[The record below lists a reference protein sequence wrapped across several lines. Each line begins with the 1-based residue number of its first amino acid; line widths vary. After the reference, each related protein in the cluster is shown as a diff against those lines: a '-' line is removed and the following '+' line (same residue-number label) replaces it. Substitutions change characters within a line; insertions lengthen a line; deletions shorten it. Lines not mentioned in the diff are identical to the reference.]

1 MQNKILKTVLA
12 VLAILTAGVAI
23 AYELSISVPVLS
35 RDIKKGEVIKAEDI
49 SEMRFLKMTISDDVY
64 EKGIDIV
71 GKEAIYNLPSNV
83 PVPYGSLINVVSEKD
98 VEPSDKVVIA
108 IAVESNRV
116 PADIKVNDK
125 VNIVTYFGEGTIK
138 DTEAFVYGINVEAI
152 VKNVRLDDSQK
163 ISGLDVAIDKK
174 LSTKVMTSLALGNVY
189 IIKNETDND
198 IEMEAITPV
207 DIYNESFASRNVE
220 VIIDESEVSE

>member
-35 RDIKKGEVIKAEDI
+35 KDIKKGEVIKAEDI

-98 VEPSDKVVIA
+98 VEPSDKVIIA
-108 IAVESNRV
+108 IAVEPNRV

-125 VNIVTYFGEGTIK
+125 VNIIAYFSEGTIK
-138 DTEAFVYGINVEAI
+138 DVEAFVYGINEEAI
-152 VKNVRLDDSQK
+152 VKNVRLDDSGK
-163 ISGLDVAIDKK
+163 INGLDVAIDKE

-198 IEMEAITPV
+198 IDIKAITPL

>member
-98 VEPSDKVVIA
+98 VEPSDKVIIA
-108 IAVESNRV
+108 IAVEPNRV

-125 VNIVTYFGEGTIK
+125 VNIIAYFSEGTIK
-138 DTEAFVYGINVEAI
+138 DVEAFVYGINEEAI
-152 VKNVRLDDSQK
+152 VKNVRLDDSGK
-163 ISGLDVAIDKK
+163 INGLDVAIDKE
-174 LSTKVMTSLALGNVY
+174 LSTKIMTSLALGNVY

-198 IEMEAITPV
+198 IDIKAITPL
-207 DIYNESFASRNVE
+207 DIYNESFAGSRVE
-220 VIIDESEVSE
+220 VITPESEVND

>member
-35 RDIKKGEVIKAEDI
+35 SDIKKGEVIKAEDI

-64 EKGIDIV
+64 EKSIDIV

-98 VEPSDKVVIA
+98 VEPSDKVIIA
-108 IAVESNRV
+108 IAVEPNRV
-116 PADIKVNDK
+116 PVDIKVNDK
-125 VNIVTYFGEGTIK
+125 VNIITYFSEGTIK
-138 DTEAFVYGINVEAI
+138 DVEAFVYGINEEAC
-152 VKNVRLDDSQK
+152 VKNVRLDDSGK
-163 ISGLDVAIDKK
+163 INGLDVAIDKE

-198 IEMEAITPV
+198 IDIKAITPL

>member
-23 AYELSISVPVLS
+23 AYELSVSIPVLTN
-35 RDIKKGEVIKAEDI
+35 DIKKGEIIKAEDI
-49 SEMRFLKMTISDDVY
+49 NEMRFLKMTISDDVY

-138 DTEAFVYGINVEAI
+138 DTEAFVYGINEEAI
-152 VKNVRLDDSQK
+152 VKNVRLDDSGK
-163 ISGLDVAIDKK
+163 INGLDVAIDKE
-174 LSTKVMTSLALGNVY
+174 LSTKIMTSLALGNVY

-198 IEMEAITPV
+198 IDMDAITPV

>member
-23 AYELSISVPVLS
+23 AYELSVSIPVLTN
-35 RDIKKGEVIKAEDI
+35 DIKKGEIIKAEDI
-49 SEMRFLKMTISDDVY
+49 NEMRFLKMTISDDVY

-138 DTEAFVYGINVEAI
+138 DTEAFVYGINEEAI
-152 VKNVRLDDSQK
+152 VKNIRLDDSQK

>member
-35 RDIKKGEVIKAEDI
+35 KDIKKGEVIKAEDI

-98 VEPSDKVVIA
+98 VEPSDKVIIA
-108 IAVESNRV
+108 IAVEPNRV

-125 VNIVTYFGEGTIK
+125 VNIIAYFSEGTIK
-138 DTEAFVYGINVEAI
+138 DVEAFVYGINEEAI
-152 VKNVRLDDSQK
+152 VKNVRLDDSGK
-163 ISGLDVAIDKK
+163 INGLDVAIDKE
-174 LSTKVMTSLALGNVY
+174 LSTKIMTSLALGNVY

-198 IEMEAITPV
+198 IDIKAITPL
-207 DIYNESFASRNVE
+207 DIYNESFAGSRVE
-220 VIIDESEVSE
+220 VITTESEVND

>member
-98 VEPSDKVVIA
+98 VVPSDKVIIA

-125 VNIVTYFGEGTIK
+125 VNIITYFSEGIIK
-138 DTEAFVYGINVEAI
+138 DVEAFVYGINEEAC
-152 VKNVRLDDSQK
+152 VKNVRLDDSGK
-163 ISGLDVAIDKK
+163 INGLDVAIDKE

-198 IEMEAITPV
+198 IDIKAITPL
-207 DIYNESFASRNVE
+207 DIYNESFADSRVD
-220 VIIDESEVSE
+220 VITPESEANE